1 MQRTWLT
8 LSTTLVAATFAFTA
22 SPTFA
27 QVVPDGS
34 LGTRVN
40 GNPHFMIDGGTTA
53 GQNLFHSFR
62 EFSVPFGGSAV
73 FLNSPNIQNIFSRVT
88 GGNQSFIN
96 GLIEAQ
102 GTANLFLINPA
113 GIRFG
118 SGAQLRLGGSFFGT
132 TADRIIFNDG
142 VVFNTNDPSEEPLL
156 TINSP
161 IGLNFN
167 LDNPAPIQVEGEGH
181 GLTIRSIR
189 TSPVDRS
196 EANPGLE
203 VSSGNTLA
211 LIGGEVNLV
220 GGVVRAPEGHIALAG
235 VGEGQV
241 SLTSVERGW
250 RLGYEGVERFGDI
263 NLSQQAAVD
272 ASGLGHGSIE
282 MVGRQVRLTGGSAGL
297 IQNRGSSPA
306 GDLTVNASQVL
317 EVSGTDVEQTFP
329 SLLFNE
335 TVSEG
340 AGGQTNIST
349 GNLLLSGGGI
359 IHNKTYS
366 SGDGGDVSVS
376 AADGVEV
383 NSFASDNPEIFSSL
397 VAVTA
402 GEGNAGNL
410 SIETQDLTLLD
421 GGNISN
427 STLGKGQ
434 GGNLTINASESITL
448 IGFIPISLR
457 RTVVSNATSGEGSA
471 GTILVNTSRF
481 ILGDGATISTSTV
494 AEGSAGTLI
503 INASNSIQVSGIGE
517 TEDGQL
523 RAEIL
528 SDAPILPEVFRQAAG
543 FPDLPSGDAG
553 SLTINTP
560 GLTVSDGGRV
570 GVGNQGTGTAGDLK
584 IQANRIEVTN
594 EGQITTATASG
605 GGGNIDLQ
613 VEDVLLVRNQG
624 LISTEVGEVGVQ
636 SQTLSA
642 NSGNITIN
650 GNLIQLLNKG
660 EITVRNN
667 GTGNAGDL
675 TIQAVRLELSDE
687 GKVTAT
693 TTLGQGGDIDL
704 TVADVLLIQREGLI
718 SAGALAN
725 EGEEISGNAG
735 TITIRGNQV
744 QLLNKGEITV
754 RNEGTGNAGDLQL
767 QAYRLELRDNGRLT
781 AETASGEGGNI
792 ELRVG
797 DVLLLR
803 NGGLI
808 STEAGGAGN
817 GGDITINS
825 PFVFAISEENS
836 DIVANAFEGNGGN
849 INIFSNSILGLEF
862 REDLTPLSDITASS
876 QFGLSGTVTISN
888 PNVNPTEQDTE
899 LESEVIDPETIIV
912 QGCDAV
918 GDSRFVVSGRG
929 GTPEN
934 PRIRRSGVTTWH
946 DIRDPAPYM
955 ERTARQRPQLVPP
968 IIEANAARRLPDGTM
983 ELYVDWSKPVR
994 YFRGGNHQG
1003 VCP

>member
-8 LSTTLVAATFAFTA
+8 LSTTLVAVTFSFTA

-118 SGAQLRLGGSFFGT
+118 SGAQLRLGGSFIGT
-132 TADRIIFNDG
+132 TANQIIFNDG

-167 LDNPAPIQVEGEGH
+167 IDNPAPIQVEGEGH

-263 NLSQQAAVD
+263 TLSQQAAVD
-272 ASGLGHGSIE
+272 ASGLGRGSIE
-282 MVGRQVRLTGGSAGL
+282 MVGRQVRLTGGSVGL
-297 IQNRGSSPA
+297 IQNRGSSPV
-306 GDLTVNASQVL
+306 GDLTVNASEVL
-317 EVSGTDVEQTFP
+317 EVSGTDAEQMFP

-340 AGGQTNIST
+340 AGGQTSIST

-359 IHNKTYS
+359 IHNKTYG

-376 AADGVEV
+376 AADRVEV
-383 NSFASDNPEIFSSL
+383 NGFASDNPNIFSSL

-402 GEGNAGNL
+402 GEGNAGN
-410 SIETQDLTLLD
+410 ITIDAQDIVALD
-421 GGNISN
+421 GGQIST
-427 STLGKGQ
+427 SSLSAGQ
-434 GGNLTINASESITL
+434 GGDITINSDL
-448 IGFIPISLR
+448 IVLSGFVPQSLR
-457 RTVVSNATSGEGSA
+457 PASIGSGAIREGNAGKIS
-471 GTILVNTSRF
+471 VDTSR
-481 ILGDGATISTSTV
+481 LVVQDGATISTSTL
-494 AEGSAGTLI
+494 AQGSAGSLI
-503 INASNSIQVSGIGE
+503 INASHSIEVNGNGKTEEGE
-517 TEDGQL
+517 L
-523 RAEIL
+523 RAEIV
-528 SDAPILPEVFRQAAG
+528 SDARIFPEVFRQALG
-543 FPDLPSGDAG
+543 VPDRPSGDAG

-560 GLTVSDGGRV
+560 HLTISNGARI
-570 GVGNQGTGTAGDLK
+570 GVGNPGTGTAGNLQ
-584 IQANRIEVTN
+584 IQANRIEVIN
-594 EGQITTATASG
+594 KGEITTATASG
-605 GGGNIDLQ
+605 GGGKIDLQ
-613 VEDVLLVRNQG
+613 VGDMLLISNRG

-636 SQTLSA
+636 SQALSA
-642 NSGNITIN
+642 DSGNITIN
-650 GNLIQLLNKG
+650 ANLIQLLNEG

-675 TIQAVRLELSDE
+675 TIQAVRLELSDQ

-693 TTLGQGGDIDL
+693 TALGQGGDIDL
-704 TVADVLLIQREGLI
+704 TVSDVLLIQREGLI
-718 SAGALAN
+718 SAGALTN

-735 TITIRGNQV
+735 QITIQGNQV
-744 QLLNKGEITV
+744 QLLNEGEITV

-767 QAYRLELRDNGRLT
+767 QADRLELRDRGRLT

-849 INIFSNSILGLEF
+849 INIISNSILGLEF

-888 PNVNPTEQDTE
+888 LNVNPTEQDTE

-955 ERTARQRPQLVPP
+955 DRTARQRPQPVPP

-994 YFRGGNHQG
+994 YFRGSNHQG

>member
-73 FLNSPNIQNIFSRVT
+73 FQNSPNIQNIFSRVT

-167 LDNPAPIQVEGEGH
+167 MDNPAPIQVDGEGH

-272 ASGLGHGSIE
+272 ASGLGRGSIE

-306 GDLTVNASQVL
+306 GDLTVKASEML

-383 NSFASDNPEIFSSL
+383 NSFASDNPNIFSSL

-410 SIETQDLTLLD
+410 SIETQDLSLLD

-427 STLGKGQ
+427 STLGRGQ
-434 GGNLTINASESITL
+434 AGNVTINASESITL
-448 IGFIPISLR
+448 IGFIPVSLR
-457 RTVVSNATSGEGSA
+457 RTVLSNATATEAKG
-471 GTILVNTSRF
+471 GTTLVNTSRLV
-481 ILGDGATISTSTV
+481 IRDGATISASTV
-494 AEGSAGTLI
+494 AEGSAGNLT
-503 INASNSIQVSGIGE
+503 INATDSIEVSGIGE

-528 SDAPILPEVFRQAAG
+528 SDAPILPEVFRQATG
-543 FPDLPSGDAG
+543 LPDLPSGDAG

-560 GLTVSDGGRV
+560 RLTVSDGGRV
-570 GVGNQGTGTAGDLK
+570 GVGNQGTGTAGDLQ

-605 GGGNIDLQ
+605 GGGKIDLQ
-613 VEDVLLVRNQG
+613 VGDVLLVRNQG

-650 GNLIQLLNKG
+650 GNLIQLLNQG

-667 GTGNAGDL
+667 
-675 TIQAVRLELSDE
+675 
-687 GKVTAT
+687 
-693 TTLGQGGDIDL
+693 
-704 TVADVLLIQREGLI
+704 
-718 SAGALAN
+718 
-725 EGEEISGNAG
+725 
-735 TITIRGNQV
+735 
-744 QLLNKGEITV
+744 
-754 RNEGTGNAGDLQL
+754 GTGNAGDLQL
-767 QAYRLELRDNGRLT
+767 QAYRLELRDGGRLT

-808 STEAGGAGN
+808 STEARGAGN

-836 DIVANAFEGNGGN
+836 DIIANAFEGNGGN
-849 INIFSNSILGLEF
+849 INIVSNSILGLEF
-862 REDLTPLSDITASS
+862 RKNLTPLSDITASS

-888 PNVNPTEQDTE
+888 LNVNPTEQDTE

-918 GDSRFVVSGRG
+918 GNSRFVVSGRG

-946 DIRDPAPYM
+946 DIRNPAPYM
-955 ERTARQRPQLVPP
+955 DRTARQRPQPVPP
-968 IIEANAARRLPDGTM
+968 IIEANAARRLSDGTM